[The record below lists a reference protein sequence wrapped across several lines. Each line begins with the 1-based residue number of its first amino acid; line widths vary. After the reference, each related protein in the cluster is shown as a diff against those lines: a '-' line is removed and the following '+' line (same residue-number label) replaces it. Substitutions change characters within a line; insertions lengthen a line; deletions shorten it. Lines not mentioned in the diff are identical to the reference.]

1 MLNIKTK
8 KNNYKLWWEYSS
20 DYKTSSSFEKDTRI
34 ITTTE
39 IWRNTI
45 LHLDINDNVYVSV
58 KASCSPDDKFEKAIG
73 RVLSLKKLI
82 STGILET
89 REALEILATFENT
102 IKNSKL
108 ELLYN
113 KQILTKDGFIQ
124 LSENK

>member
-20 DYKTSSSFEKDTRI
+20 ECKISSTTKGDTRI

-39 IWRNTI
+39 IWRITI
-45 LHLDINDNVYVSV
+45 LHLDINDNIYVSV

-73 RVLSLKKLI
+73 RILSLKKLI

-89 REALEILATFENT
+89 REVLEILATFENT